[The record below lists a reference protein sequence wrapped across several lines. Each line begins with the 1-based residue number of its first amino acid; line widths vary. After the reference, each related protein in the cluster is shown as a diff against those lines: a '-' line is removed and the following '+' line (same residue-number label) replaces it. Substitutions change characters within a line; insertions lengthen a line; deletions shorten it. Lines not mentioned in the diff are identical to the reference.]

1 MRPYTQKIC
10 WQKFNINI
18 ETEKIMQ
25 EGREKIYEKIM
36 CKQADGMRRIT
47 CCDKLWHKKKN
58 EIKDDSEGEEE
69 EEIGR
74 VWWD

>member
-1 MRPYTQKIC
+1 
-10 WQKFNINI
+10 
-18 ETEKIMQ
+18 MQ